1 MRITKSRKGS
11 SNSIQAS
18 YRMPPNPYDI
28 GPPDPP
34 EPNYL
39 DAYDAEL
46 TVEFNEPITI
56 YEDGEVE
63 LTGDSWGLDPAPDNL
78 GYYYDEDNGA
88 QILSGD
94 DIYQWLYDELN
105 DKNLLEGYGPGNYVI
120 TGIIDIKL
128 SVSGVEYDEDVD
140 GPDEDGDPIIDTT
153 YYTDNAESE
162 LVSFTISNLNVTEAA
177 GEQVTGGTDI
187 VVAADDI
194 GWQELRTKQ
203 VLDSDGFTTD
213 YTLYVNDDGSQYICM
228 FGDRDVYEPDPDY
241 ADWVGSSQEEAYEW
255 FDNYNSEYDE
265 DDDIYGADAVD
276 SNEVTLAGER
286 NYDGSHAFLLQS
298 PVFDDYSYINKMREL
313 LPNRIDSTGYSDE
326 IAVFAERNEKQ
337 AILDAIATFN
347 QSVLCATD
355 ANSADNYED
364 DIQEI
369 GQEFTSENT
378 SINSGRLPAVFNM
391 VSFEPGTVN
400 IDYGGGKFDNVA
412 EYLTQ
417 YDVVN
422 LVYDPYN
429 RTAEHNK
436 EVIRL
441 VREHGGADTATCSN
455 VLNVIKEPEVRLNV
469 LNNIKKLVKSGG
481 TVYITVYEG
490 KGNAAEGPTKSGYQ
504 LNRKTADYME
514 EIQQVFPDATRKGK
528 LIIATNTRAVT
539 SAVAYDGLDIDAV
552 LEQLDEEAREVVF
565 ETLQKPPFRVDARE
579 ISDICHIEVTNVRN
593 TYAKIEVSIEP
604 DIGLDYQDLSTLACA
619 LTDWI
624 SSYDYDVDFDID
636 GSDGVSAQVNM
647 RKVSAMGEDVFSS
660 DDIDG
665 NMSLIYKAILGDK
678 SSIEELKNCGYRV
691 RKLINPL
698 QYAEVGTYE
707 VTDPN
712 GRTYHYDNINNCSS
726 LTYSCDAVDNPD
738 DIVCL

>member
-1 MRITKSRKGS
+1 MRITKSHKS
-11 SNSIQAS
+11 SRSSIQAS

-63 LTGDSWGLDPAPDNL
+63 LTGDSWGLDPAPDNF

-105 DKNLLEGYGPGNYVI
+105 DKNMLKEYGPGNYVI
-120 TGIIDIKL
+120 TGTIDIKL
-128 SVSGVEYDEDVD
+128 SVSGIEYDEEYD
-140 GPDEDGDPIIDTT
+140 GPDEDGDPIVDTT

-162 LVSFTISNLNVTEAA
+162 LVSFTVSNLSITGA
-177 GEQVTGGTDI
+177 GEQVTSGTDI

-213 YTLYVNDDGSQYICM
+213 YTLYVSDDGSQFICM

-241 ADWVGSSQEEAYEW
+241 ADWEGSSQEEAYEW
-255 FDNYNSEYDE
+255 FDSYNSEYDE
-265 DDDIYGADAVD
+265 DDDIYGAEDAD
-276 SNEVTLAGER
+276 AAE
-286 NYDGSHAFLLQS
+286 
-298 PVFDDYSYINKMREL
+298 
-313 LPNRIDSTGYSDE
+313 GYE
-326 IAVFAERNEKQ
+326 E
-337 AILDAIATFN
+337 
-347 QSVLCATD
+347 
-355 ANSADNYED
+355 

-400 IDYGGGKFDNVA
+400 LDYGGGRFDNVA

-417 YDVVN
+417 YDVIN

-429 RTAEHNK
+429 RTAEHNQ

-441 VREHGGADTATCSN
+441 IREHGGADTATCSN

-469 LNNIKKLVKSGG
+469 LKNIKKLVKSGG

-514 EIQQVFPDATRKGK
+514 EVQQVFPDATRKGK
-528 LIIATNTRAVT
+528 LIVATNTGAVNSATDYNIDDEYQRIDRNGSDHEYEIAALSYMYGLSLEDAEQQYDTFTDVEIQNAIQYYNLRGLPQSERSKYYKPVT
-539 SAVAYDGLDIDAV
+539 SATEGDMDVDVVIAQLKTEAQQVVDSVFTGPDFGYDIAEVSDVA
-552 LEQLDEEAREVVF
+552 VV
-565 ETLQKPPFRVDARE
+565 
-579 ISDICHIEVTNVRN
+579 EVTQNDH
-593 TYAKIEVSIEP
+593 TYAKVEVRAEVSYS
-604 DIGLDYQDLSTLACA
+604 GLTKLMKELDA
-619 LTDWI
+619 WI
-624 SSYDYDVDFDID
+624 SQYDTDAYFDAEDAGITN
-636 GSDGVSAQVNM
+636 AFVNM
-647 RKVSAMGEDVFSS
+647 RKVSAMGG
-660 DDIDG
+660 DI
-665 NMSLIYKAILGDK
+665 L
-678 SSIEELKNCGYRV
+678 
-691 RKLINPL
+691 
-698 QYAEVGTYE
+698 
-707 VTDPN
+707 
-712 GRTYHYDNINNCSS
+712 
-726 LTYSCDAVDNPD
+726 SCDTVDAVDNPD